1 MSSVIIAVVVV
12 LGIIVAG
19 GFLLYFLGDLLM
31 GISGKKKDVDAIREK
46 QLKKQK
52 DLEARVNALENSQE
66 AKKDPQI
73 ATVLFNGGMVEA
85 YNPNEEEAVEEAV
98 VEDFEETEEY
108 SEEPVEET
116 EEPAEETQEAEE
128 AEDDTSEYIRQR
140 RKELLERLARM
151 QEEREETA
159 EQDDSEDLVDLSE
172 DTVEAPVEEPV
183 ETETVEEPVE
193 ETTEETEEES
203 TEEAPA
209 EDVASEET
217 VEETVEE
224 AEETVAEETA
234 VETETPAEEVV
245 EETVEEKA
253 EEALAEK
260 VRAEAITVAVADGS
274 NALAAN
280 FTLEELEARLVEEQE
295 KLKSNEKELRQCK
308 KEFIPLRRVK
318 NTLESD
324 EKKLRRKEAL
334 VAKQKVVLYGVN
346 NYADIDEEKA
356 QKLAEDLDLLD
367 GLKLSV
373 QHCQEVMDKNQ
384 ERYPL
389 LEKIFN
395 LLNSQN
401 EQIKEDIKNIQD
413 AIAQLKGEGDQE

>member
-98 VEDFEETEEY
+98 VEDVEETEEY

-116 EEPAEETQEAEE
+116 EEAAEETQEVEE

-159 EQDDSEDLVDLSE
+159 EQEDSEDLVDLSE
-172 DTVEAPVEEPV
+172 DTVEAPVEESV
-183 ETETVEEPVE
+183 ETETTEESVE
-193 ETTEETEEES
+193 ETTEEAPVEE
-203 TEEAPA
+203 TEEA
-209 EDVASEET
+209 
-217 VEETVEE
+217 
-224 AEETVAEETA
+224 VAEETA

-245 EETVEEKA
+245 EEKA
-253 EEALAEK
+253 EEELAEK

-274 NALAAN
+274 NSLAAN